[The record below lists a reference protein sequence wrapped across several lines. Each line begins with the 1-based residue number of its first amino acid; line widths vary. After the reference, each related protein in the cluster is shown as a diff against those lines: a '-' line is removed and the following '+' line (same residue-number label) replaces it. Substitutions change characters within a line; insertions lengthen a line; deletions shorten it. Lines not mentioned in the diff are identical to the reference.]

1 MRVGGAPAVLASS
14 SRRPRWIVER
24 EIPVA
29 RITTAIPP
37 LTERARLGRRPIPTR
52 PLRQYRRQR
61 RNDTGIGKINVA
73 SRRYRADAPII
84 AGFPASALGGSRP
97 RKRRAERAKP

>member
-24 EIPVA
+24 GIPVA

-37 LTERARLGRRPIPTR
+37 LTERARLGRA
-52 PLRQYRRQR
+52 QYRRDR
-61 RNDTGIGKINVA
+61 SVSTGANAVYFARSVLTSTRAPVPWRLPKYK
-73 SRRYRADAPII
+73 RY
-84 AGFPASALGGSRP
+84 
-97 RKRRAERAKP
+97 